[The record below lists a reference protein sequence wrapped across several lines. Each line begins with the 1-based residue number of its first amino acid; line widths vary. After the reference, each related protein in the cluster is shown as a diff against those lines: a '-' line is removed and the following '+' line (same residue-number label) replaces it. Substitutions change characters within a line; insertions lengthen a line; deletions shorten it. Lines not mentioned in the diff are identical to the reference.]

1 MTVRPES
8 RPRAAFA
15 VAPDTAGC
23 RDAELVAR
31 LRAGDEVGFAG
42 LVDAWSPAMLRLA
55 RSFVASRQ
63 AAEDVVQET
72 WLGVLLGIDRFEGR
86 SSLRTWA
93 FSILVNR
100 ARTHGVREARSVAL
114 SQLGRHDADSDY
126 RSVDPDRFQ
135 GPDGEYPGHWTSVGA
150 PVAWESDPERG
161 ALADEVR
168 VALEAALATLPPRQ
182 CAAVT
187 LRDVLGFGS
196 DETCTALAVTPEN
209 QRVLLHRGRA
219 ALRTALEDYYRS

>member
-1 MTVRPES
+1 MTLRREPGS
-8 RPRAAFA
+8 RATA
-15 VAPDTAGC
+15 VAALERVGCPDA
-23 RDAELVAR
+23 DLVAR
-31 LRAGDEVGFAG
+31 LRAGDEAGFAA
-42 LVDAWSPAMLRLA
+42 LVDAWTPAMLRLA
-55 RSFVASRQ
+55 RSFVATRQ

-72 WLGVLLGIDRFEGR
+72 WLGVLVGIDRFEGR

-114 SQLGRHDADSDY
+114 SQLGRPDADGDC

-150 PVAWESDPERG
+150 PVAWENDPERG
-161 ALADEVR
+161 ALAQEVR
-168 VALEAALATLPPRQ
+168 ATLEAALETLPPRQ
-182 CAAVT
+182 RAAVT

-196 DETCTALAVTPEN
+196 DEACAALAVTPEN

-219 ALRTALEDYYRS
+219 ALRTALAEYYRS